1 MRGQRET
8 QPFENCKRLAPPL
21 PSTPSRGIFSR
32 RLRLVRGS
40 KGDIISERELTLLPF
55 NVSWEI
61 IVSGAATTIIE
72 S

>member
-1 MRGQRET
+1 MHGQRET

-21 PSTPSRGIFSR
+21 PSMPSRGILSC
-32 RLRLVRGS
+32 RLGLVRGS
-40 KGDIISERELTLLPF
+40 DIISERELTLLPF

-61 IVSGAATTIIE
+61 IVSGAAATIIE